1 MTRFMLPTT
10 GSTMMQAMSAP
21 SFANV
26 ASTAA
31 RSLYGSTMVSL
42 AIAGGTPADDGWPKV
57 SAPEPA
63 FTSRLSPWP
72 W

>member
-1 MTRFMLPTT
+1 MLPTT
-10 GSTMMQAMSAP
+10 GSTMMQAMSPPPA
-21 SFANV
+21 ANA

-31 RSLYGSTMVSL
+31 RSLYGRTMVSL
-42 AIAGGTPADDGWPKV
+42 AMAAGTPADDGWPKV

>member
-1 MTRFMLPTT
+1 MMRFMLPTI
-10 GSTMMQAMSAP
+10 GSTMMHAMFEPSARN
-21 SFANV
+21 A
-26 ASTAA
+26 ASRAA
-31 RSLYGSTMVSL
+31 RSLNGRTIVSF
-42 AIAGGTPADDGWPKV
+42 AIAGGTPADDGVPNV

>member
-1 MTRFMLPTT
+1 MIRFMLPAI
-10 GSTMMQAMSAP
+10 GSTM
-21 SFANV
+21 
-26 ASTAA
+26 TAA
-31 RSLYGSTMVSL
+31 IASPSASNAAAAASRSLYGVTIVSP
-42 AIAGGTPADDGWPKV
+42 AIAGGTPADDGCPNV

>member
-1 MTRFMLPTT
+1 MMRFMLPTI
-10 GSTMMQAMSAP
+10 GSTMMQAMSSP
-21 SFANV
+21 SAANA

-31 RSLYGSTMVSL
+31 RSLYGSTIVSL
-42 AIAGGTPADDGWPKV
+42 AIAGGTPADDGWPNV